1 MRCLCKVSNMRL
13 IIDRFEG
20 IYAICETEDKTMIN
34 IERSLIPKE
43 AKESDVLVKKDD
55 KYFIDT
61 VETEKRKSR
70 IKSLLDDVFE

>member
-1 MRCLCKVSNMRL
+1 MRL

>member
-1 MRCLCKVSNMRL
+1 MRL

-43 AKESDVLVKKDD
+43 AREGDVLIRKYD
-55 KYFIDT
+55 KYLIDT
-61 VETEKRKSR
+61 AGTEERKSR
-70 IKSLLDDVFE
+70 IKSLMDDVFE